1 MGIGL
6 LVSCDSSIS
15 TNRPLAENTAPG
27 DSATVAHAPMPTGT
41 SLPAPGAGPRGTL
54 RSYRAAGARN
64 SKSGAAAS
72 PYGCYLASRPYSEEV
87 RFRSV
92 YLYFPDEMVEAAG
105 EETRPLI
112 FRLGA
117 VRKGRTDTT
126 GVRYANCVIPDADG
140 AEATARRQVIRKG
153 EEQAV
158 TEAVQSAG
166 RAAGAKSDCTD
177 IVKVVEYCDYGGCS
191 VVSVEV
197 TVACGGGGDGGSDG
211 GGDGGGG
218 GGSGGATD
226 PYPDENR
233 AGGGGGEDDS
243 GGGTGEECTAIDP
256 EPGSECEPEDP
267 EPVNEQE
274 LCPSDPLEDMDIRAT
289 CDGIEGGRFGENA
302 RGDGKPH
309 HGIDLLAEVG
319 TEVYAMEEGVVWSR
333 NKSQDFGRYLIVQ
346 TNDGEFVMYAHL
358 SQRAVEGGES
368 LSQGEYIGETGVS
381 GNACRDSCGCGPSH
395 LHLGVK
401 EGESWAGGSPKDP
414 EGYIGTQFDSEG
426 DATSDTCPN

>member
-1 MGIGL
+1 MSRSALRRTLARFRAAGRLGPRAGLLVGVLAVGIGL
-6 LVSCDSSIS
+6 LASCDSSIS

-197 TVACGGGGDGGSDG
+197 TVACGGG
-211 GGDGGGG
+211 
-218 GGSGGATD
+218 
-226 PYPDENR
+226 
-233 AGGGGGEDDS
+233 
-243 GGGTGEECTAIDP
+243 
-256 EPGSECEPEDP
+256 
-267 EPVNEQE
+267 
-274 LCPSDPLEDMDIRAT
+274 
-289 CDGIEGGRFGENA
+289 
-302 RGDGKPH
+302 
-309 HGIDLLAEVG
+309 
-319 TEVYAMEEGVVWSR
+319 AMEEVMGAATGEVEEDRGEQPILIQMTIGPAGEAEKTIAAGAPAKSARRSIRSR
-333 NKSQDFGRYLIVQ
+333 GRSASRKIR
-346 TNDGEFVMYAHL
+346 
-358 SQRAVEGGES
+358 SR
-368 LSQGEYIGETGVS
+368 
-381 GNACRDSCGCGPSH
+381 
-395 LHLGVK
+395 
-401 EGESWAGGSPKDP
+401 
-414 EGYIGTQFDSEG
+414 
-426 DATSDTCPN
+426 